1 MNIPTYSNV
10 PVMLVYFKLFYY
22 DVALYPIFEV
32 CNVLRVQI
40 SYKRVAHGDT
50 YMWGACFALLFALN
64 PQLQILRVNIH
75 VGSARLR
82 FVVRYRNGIYHD
94 VLGFAVVRS
103 FALCENAAV
112 YNNFAGSD
120 RFRNNLNKNVVC
132 IYTAALFHLNASLML
147 VTKSASS
154 LAMAFSACFSAEVRT
169 SRPLLST

>member
-40 SYKRVAHGDT
+40 GYKRVADGRKRSLS
-50 YMWGACFALLFALN
+50 ALRCSLPLIL
-64 PQLQILRVNIH
+64 QLQILRVNIH
-75 VGSARLR
+75 VGSTRLR
-82 FVVRYRNGIYHD
+82 FVVRYRNGVYHD
-94 VLGFAVVRS
+94 VFGFAVVRS

-120 RFRNNLNKNVVC
+120 RFRNNLKKNVVR
-132 IYTAALFHLNASLML
+132 IYAAAMFHLNASLML

-154 LAMAFSACFSAEVRT
+154 LAMAFSACFSGRK
-169 SRPLLST
+169 